1 MRSGLIIQMVGEG
14 KKFGWGMFPT
24 LIAKGPSK
32 ETPMLPEG
40 EDIKNEVWSQLGRME
55 GHTNVISFNLFNL
68 FMKLTSS

>member
-1 MRSGLIIQMVGEG
+1 
-14 KKFGWGMFPT
+14 MFPT
-24 LIAKGPSK
+24 LIATGPSK
-32 ETPMLPEG
+32 ETPKLPEG